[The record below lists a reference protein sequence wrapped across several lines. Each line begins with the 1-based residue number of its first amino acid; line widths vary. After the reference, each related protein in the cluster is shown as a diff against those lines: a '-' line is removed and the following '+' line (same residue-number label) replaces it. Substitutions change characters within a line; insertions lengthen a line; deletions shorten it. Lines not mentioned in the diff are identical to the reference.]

1 MNLIYPKSHP
11 ARPPSNRSSKVVSA
25 AEAVA
30 LVGNGDFLAIQGS
43 GGGVGEPTAILRAM
57 RERFLKDSSPRSLT
71 LCHAT
76 GLGDKN
82 EIGTDLLALDGL
94 VKRDIAG
101 HLGMAPIM
109 GQMILD
115 DRIEAYNFP
124 QGVISHM
131 FSAVAG
137 RKPGVL
143 TKVGLHTY
151 VDPRLDGGRM
161 NSITTESLV
170 EVVQLA
176 DEEWLFFPRFPINVA
191 VIRGTTADTRGNV
204 TGEHEG
210 SYLESNAIAQA
221 ARANGGIV
229 IAQVKNLAR
238 AGTLD
243 PRQVRVPGV
252 CVDYIVVDPQ
262 QQQHCL
268 AEYDPSLCGD
278 VKIPFDSLP
287 PMPLGIRKVIG
298 RRAAQELFPGAVVN
312 LGVGMPDA
320 VAAVTGENGIIK
332 EITFTVEHGL
342 VGGQPAG
349 GIIFGVSHCPEA
361 MICED
366 EQFSFYDGG
375 NLDLAFLGM
384 AEADA
389 EGNVNSSKVGN
400 LLSGCGGFINI
411 TQSAREVVFCGTFT
425 AKGLDVEVGH
435 GKLVVKREGQIRKF
449 VQAVNQ
455 ITFSGNYARQRK
467 QKVLFVTER
476 AVFRLDP
483 KGLVLTEIAP
493 GIDLKRDVIAHMDFE
508 PHCDPDMKTMNP
520 ELFNGAVV

>member
-1 MNLIYPKSHP
+1 MNLIQPKPHP
-11 ARPPSNRSSKVVSA
+11 GRPAVNRSIKVIDA
-25 AEAVA
+25 AKAAA
-30 LVGNGDFLAIQGS
+30 LIGNGDFLAIQGS
-43 GGGVGEPTAILRAM
+43 GGGVGEPTAVLRAL
-57 RERFLKDSSPRSLT
+57 RERFLQEGKPRNLT

-94 VKRDIAG
+94 IKRDIAG
-101 HLGMAPIM
+101 HLGMAPTM
-109 GQMILD
+109 GQMILEN
-115 DRIEAYNFP
+115 RIEAYNFP

-131 FSAVAG
+131 FAAVGG

-143 TKVGLHTY
+143 TKVGLHTF
-151 VDPRLDGGRM
+151 VDPRLEGGRM
-161 NSITTESLV
+161 NAITTESLV

-176 DEEWLFFPRFPINVA
+176 GEEWLFFHRFPITVA
-191 VIRGTTADTRGNV
+191 IVRGTTADARGNI

-210 SYLESNAIAQA
+210 AYLESNAIAQA

-243 PRQVRVPGV
+243 PRSVRVPGV
-252 CVDYIVVDPQ
+252 CVDYVVVDPQ
-262 QQQHCL
+262 QKQHCL

-278 VKIPFDSLP
+278 VKIPFESLP
-287 PMPLGIRKVIG
+287 PMPIGIRKVIG
-298 RRAAQELFPGAVVN
+298 RRAACELFAGAVVN
-312 LGVGMPDA
+312 LGVGIPDA
-320 VAAVTGENGIIK
+320 VASVTGENGIIRD
-332 EITFTVEHGL
+332 ITFTVEQGL

-349 GIIFGVSHCPEA
+349 GVIFGVSHCPEA
-361 MICED
+361 MIRED
-366 EQFSFYDGG
+366 DQFSFYDGG

-384 AEADA
+384 AEADIDA
-389 EGNVNSSKVGN
+389 NVNSSRVGN
-400 LLSGCGGFINI
+400 LISGCGGFINI

-425 AKGLDVEVGH
+425 AKGLRVDVGH
-435 GKLVVKREGQIRKF
+435 GKLHIQQEGQIRKF
-449 VQAVNQ
+449 VKAVNQ
-455 ITFSGNYARQRK
+455 VTFSGSYARQRK

-493 GIDLKRDVIAHMDFE
+493 GVDLERDVLGQMDFE
-508 PHCDPDMKTMNP
+508 PHCDPDLKIMDA
-520 ELFNGAVV
+520 ELFNGENA